1 MYDARE
7 DDDDAISWLIT
18 LVSSRA
24 HALSY
29 TLSFSLS
36 LSKATALNTLSR
48 LKGSQQAR
56 ERQIREEKEKNKKQK
71 RKKCEKVRV
80 KHTQVN

>member
-18 LVSSRA
+18 LVSSCA

-48 LKGSQQAR
+48 LVACCPFDRFTGR
-56 ERQIREEKEKNKKQK
+56 HRG
-71 RKKCEKVRV
+71 
-80 KHTQVN
+80 